1 MTGAVLQPGDEDY
14 DEARKVWNADI
25 DQRPAVIARCTSAQD
40 VAAAIRYATAE
51 RLEIA
56 VRGGAHSMS
65 GQSGVDNGLVLDL
78 SGMRAVTVDPK
89 LAGSAR
95 RAAPCSPTSTVPPRS
110 RGRRAAGII
119 GHTGSRGL
127 TLGGGMGWL
136 TRLGGLS
143 IDNLLSAEVVLADGK
158 IVRASAD
165 EYPDLF
171 WALRGGGGNF
181 GVVTEFEF
189 RCHAVGPMVQ
199 FALFFC
205 GPAPLLFVDDRGL
218 VAAVGMTTAG
228 GPFTAASAP
237 RILMD

>member
-1 MTGAVLQPGDEDY
+1 
-14 DEARKVWNADI
+14 
-25 DQRPAVIARCTSAQD
+25 
-40 VAAAIRYATAE
+40 
-51 RLEIA
+51 
-56 VRGGAHSMS
+56 MS

-78 SGMRAVTVDPK
+78 SGMRAVTVDPE
-89 LAGSAR
+89 AR
-95 RAAPCSPTSTVPPRS
+95 RVRAQGGALLADLDGATQVHGLAVP
-110 RGRRAAGII
+110 AGII
-119 GHTGSRGL
+119 GHTGIAGL

-158 IVRASAD
+158 IVRASAN

-228 GPFTAASAP
+228 DPFTAASAP